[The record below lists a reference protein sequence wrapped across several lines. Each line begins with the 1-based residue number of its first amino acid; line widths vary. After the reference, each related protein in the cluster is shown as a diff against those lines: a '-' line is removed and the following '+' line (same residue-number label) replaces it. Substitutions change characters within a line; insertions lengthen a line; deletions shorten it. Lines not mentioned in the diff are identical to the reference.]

1 MNPLHYAVVVG
12 INEYPAIGNLTAAHA
27 DAQDFFVWVSSQAG
41 GGVPPANAHRIL
53 AVLPPNVTVEEA
65 QPTTDAIYRAFDQC
79 ITSVKAVPANSWEE
93 TRLYFYCAGHGIA
106 PGPRDAALLAANVTR
121 ESLGNHISCELLMRF
136 FSRVQLFHEL
146 AVFSDCC
153 RTRTGK
159 NVDPR
164 PPYWTYD
171 DKINGPVQKYWA
183 CAAIYGQQAFEEFD
197 RPADERRGYFTRA
210 LMEGLRGA
218 PAAIEPGSGCVTD
231 RLLGPFIAEH
241 MRQATKDKFNSPLE
255 AEFIQEGPGSMSFGP
270 ALPRAPSV
278 PPQSHAG
285 KAP

>member
-1 MNPLHYAVVVG
+1 MNDLHYAVVVG

-27 DAQDFFVWVSSQAG
+27 DAQDFFDWVRSATG
-41 GGVPPANAHRIL
+41 GDVPATNAHKIL
-53 AVLPPNVTVEEA
+53 AVLPPNATVEEA
-65 QPTTDAIYRAFDQC
+65 QPTTDEIYRAFDQC
-79 ITSVKAVPANSWEE
+79 IRSAKLIPAASWEE

-106 PGPRDAALLAANVTR
+106 PGPRDAALLAANATR
-121 ESLGNHISCELLMRF
+121 ESFGNHVSCELLLRF

-146 AVFSDCC
+146 VLFSDCC
-153 RTRTGK
+153 RTRTGR

-183 CAAIYGQQAFEEFD
+183 CAAIYGQQAFEDD

-210 LMEGLRGA
+210 LMEGLHGA
-218 PAAIEPGSGCVTD
+218 PAAIDPVTQRVSD

-241 MRQATKDKFNSPLE
+241 MRRATQEKFNSPLE
-255 AEFIQEGPGSMSFGP
+255 AEFTQEGPGSLSFGAP
-270 ALPRAPSV
+270 RPPPPGAVPTHPPGTLP
-278 PPQSHAG
+278 
-285 KAP
+285 